1 MKECYVQQAQVLDN
15 NGYWLKRSVFMNM
28 DETFIY
34 GLKKVLNDKTIP
46 NTYSTNRRVLYV
58 S

>member
-1 MKECYVQQAQVLDN
+1 MKECYVQQVQVLDK

-58 S
+58 

>member
-1 MKECYVQQAQVLDN
+1 MKKCTVQQAQVLDK
-15 NGYWLKRSVFMNM
+15 NGHWMKRSIFMNM

-46 NTYSTNRRVLYV
+46 NTYSTNRTVLYV
-58 S
+58 

>member
-1 MKECYVQQAQVLDN
+1 MKECYVQQVQVLDK

-28 DETFIY
+28 DETFIC

-58 S
+58 

>member
-1 MKECYVQQAQVLDN
+1 MKECYVQQAQVLDT

-58 S
+58 

>member
-46 NTYSTNRRVLYV
+46 NTYSTNRRVLYE
-58 S
+58 